1 MATCPQCEGDGV
13 CAYEEAVVDYEH
25 GGYLEEV
32 TDTCDM
38 CWGSGEIEDE
48 EEDSP
53 EAISGPYSAEEIED
67 LFSSRT
73 IEI

>member
-1 MATCPQCEGDGV
+1 MKPCPQCEGDGV
-13 CAYEEAVVDYEH
+13 CAYEEAVADYEH

-32 TDTCDM
+32 YGECDM
-38 CWGSGEIEDE
+38 CWGSGEVEDDDDP
-48 EEDSP
+48 ED
-53 EAISGPYSAEEIED
+53 ISGPYSAEEIED